1 VKKLIAS
8 FLCMLAV
15 QCIFAQEVKNKNL
28 PAIDYKDGIGL
39 NFIRPDLN
47 HSGHYSFMNDWEWIL
62 NQYNELGVKWTRIA
76 FSWVV
81 IQPEKDVFDWTVYDK
96 IVEKCNR
103 DGIHILAT
111 LGGHFD
117 SPPVPA
123 WAGESL
129 AKVVNTH
136 PEYLEN
142 FVKKWVERYKDK
154 IDYWE
159 ILNEPKSF
167 HKGLSVMEYVEK
179 ILKPSYKIIKQIDPG
194 SKVLPCAYNNLPM
207 IGNKED
213 FWDAAR
219 GYYDIQNYHLYSF
232 WGYLRFNS
240 DAGPEIEEMQNF
252 RNLMIKH
259 GEKTKEFWVTETGWF
274 GTSGIVGSLN
284 YYYRNVPNISALDE
298 MLLEYNKSHLHED
311 LNLKPYYT
319 GDEIMK
325 HSVTIREDSLCS
337 FWMKD
342 LYPRALSIE
351 GCAKVFQWVVM
362 DEFEDGYKPQA
373 YYGKKVEGD
382 TVQVKQVAI
391 WALIGGDKKWRKSAY
406 SLKEIINQQQK

>member
-1 VKKLIAS
+1 MKRTIT
-8 FLCMLAV
+8 FLFCVFAV
-15 QCIFAQEVKNKNL
+15 QCVFAQEVKNQNL
-28 PAIDYKDGIGL
+28 PTIDYKEGIGL

-47 HSGHYSFMNDWEWIL
+47 RPGNYSFMNDWEWIL
-62 NQYNELGVKWTRIA
+62 NQYNELGVKWIRIA

-81 IQPEKDVFDWTVYDK
+81 IQPEKDVYDWTVYDK
-96 IVEKCNR
+96 IVEKCDR

-142 FVKKWVERYKDK
+142 FVSKWAERYKDK
-154 IDYWE
+154 IEYWE

-167 HKGLSVMEYVEK
+167 HEGLTVLEYVNK
-179 ILKPSYKIIKQIDPG
+179 ILKPSYKIIKKINPAL
-194 SKVLPCAYNNLPM
+194 KVLPCAYNELPR

-219 GYYDIQNYHLYSF
+219 GYYDIQNYHIYSY
-232 WGYLRFNS
+232 WGYLRFDT
-240 DAGPEIEEMQNF
+240 DADPEIKTMQNF

-259 GEKTKEFWVTETGWF
+259 GEKDKEFWLTETGWY
-274 GTSGIVGSLN
+274 GTSGIVGSL
-284 YYYRNVPNISALDE
+284 YHYYRNVPP
-298 MLLEYNKSHLHED
+298 ED
-311 LNLKPYYT
+311 IILKPFYT
-319 GDEIMK
+319 GEEIMK
-325 HSVTIREDSLCS
+325 HPVTIHEDSLCS
-337 FWMKD
+337 LWMKD
-342 LYPRALSIE
+342 LYPRALSVE

-373 YYGKKVEGD
+373 YYGSKIEGD
-382 TVQVKQVAI
+382 LVMVNHVDI
-391 WALIGGDKKWRKSAY
+391 WGLIGGDKKWRKSAY
-406 SLKEIINQQQK
+406 SIKDIINQQQK